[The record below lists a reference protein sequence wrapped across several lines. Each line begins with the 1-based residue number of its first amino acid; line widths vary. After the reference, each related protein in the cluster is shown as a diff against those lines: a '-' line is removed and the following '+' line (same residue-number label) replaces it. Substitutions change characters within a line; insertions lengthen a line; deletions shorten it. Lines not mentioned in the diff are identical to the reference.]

1 MRRCLGIFV
10 LAGLLATAGCSDSE
24 IRRPPARCTLE
35 PVAPDQRVY
44 GQSPLELSRT
54 VEGTHTAPLA
64 WFATELA
71 ALNSDDPLLED
82 ELTLTLSY
90 DAGEARSGCDLLA
103 IEMNAEFATRESGLA
118 ASGAVLVEFHRR
130 PPLGMRQPSD
140 VCFNTEYTGPGF
152 NLVDGDLSIA
162 VSLAQR
168 PEGTLLSG
176 RLRTKDTYTPGEFA
190 WFPGATSCER
200 TPVLTSDAF
209 EPSAQQIL
217 DAIAELDPEDIPWE
231 PPVGVLELELA
242 ADSSTLCDGLGLATL
257 PVSGTVAPSHGPR
270 VSMSGWLSLLHD
282 SGDPRVK
289 AFGLSLE
296 PTQGLDRD
304 AFSSVSSEC
313 DVAIDWYATVLPSN
327 ELEVT
332 RATPFAGCD
341 CR

>member
-1 MRRCLGIFV
+1 MRRCFGIVV
-10 LAGLLATAGCSDSE
+10 LAGLLGTAGCSDSN
-24 IRRPPARCTLE
+24 ILRPPARCTLE
-35 PVAPDQRVY
+35 PVAPDQRVD

-54 VEGTHTAPLA
+54 VEGTHTAPLV
-64 WFATELA
+64 WFATELG

-90 DAGEARSGCDLLA
+90 DGGEARSGCNLLS
-103 IEMNAEFATRESGLA
+103 IEMNAQFAAREATVA
-118 ASGAVLVEFHRR
+118 ASGAVLVEFHRQPR
-130 PPLGMRQPSD
+130 FGLRQSSD
-140 VCFNTEYTGPGF
+140 ACFDAEYAGGGF
-152 NLVDGDLSIA
+152 TLVDGDLSIV

-176 RLRTKDTYTPGEFA
+176 RLRTKETDTPGEFA

-200 TPVLTSDAF
+200 TPALTSDAF

-242 ADSSTLCDGLGLATL
+242 ADSSTLCDALGLATL
-257 PVSGTVAPSHGPR
+257 PVSGTVAPPDGPR
-270 VSMSGWLSLLHD
+270 VSIKGWLSLLHG
-282 SGDPRVK
+282 SGDPRVT

-296 PTQGLDRD
+296 PTQDFDRE
-304 AFSSVSSEC
+304 ALLSVSSEC
-313 DVAIDWYATVLPSN
+313 DVAIHWYATVLPSN
-327 ELEVT
+327 EFEVT